1 MGMTVIQG
9 TAVGA
14 CAGAC
19 GGATLGGTC
28 AAIERYMG
36 YTLVI
41 PLSESID
48 TSAAVRQCCGSAIA
62 VGAVGGGVTGAA
74 TGVLIEHVHDN
85 VPM

>member
-28 AAIERYMG
+28 AAIENYMG
-36 YTLVI
+36 YSLVI

-48 TSAAVRQCCGSAIA
+48 TSSAVGHCCASSIA
-62 VGAVGGGVTGAA
+62 VGAVGGGATGAA
-74 TGVLIEHVHDN
+74 IGVLIEHVHDN